1 MQILVPDV
9 NGLTGEQFVA
19 LQQAKKDAGIE
30 GPIEVTDRAT
40 PGNRFTV
47 GAFGTQGTWTLDQ
60 LDRAARTEGRSQNSY
75 GFESIFDGSELHLDI
90 ETYSTVDLKKNTV
103 YRYVED
109 EHWMILICSWC
120 IGQGEIHTAYGHEEI
135 S

>member
-30 GPIEVTDRAT
+30 GPIEVADRAN

-47 GAFGTQGTWTLDQ
+47 GAFGAPGTWTLDQ
-60 LDRAARTEGRSQNSY
+60 FDRAARTEGRSQNSY
-75 GFESIFDGSELHLDI
+75 GFEDIFDGTELHLDI
-90 ETYSTVDLKKNTV
+90 ETYSRVD
-103 YRYVED
+103 R
-109 EHWMILICSWC
+109 S
-120 IGQGEIHTAYGHEEI
+120 TATSRTRSG
-135 S
+135 